1 MPESSGSLRHSCGTC
16 PLHRSFC
23 DLSAEIRTAFDQLKT
38 TMSYRKG
45 DVVFQERERC
55 ESVFALCEGS
65 VKLVANSRDG
75 RGLLVRFV
83 TPGEVLGLAEAVL
96 GSTPFEYSAIVV
108 EPSVLAVIPRERFM
122 RLINSYPQAA
132 LALTIALSE
141 QYKEAQHEAKF
152 LAFGETATL
161 RLARILLEWA
171 AERGEPFEGGVRIPL
186 VMTHLEIAQTLGAT
200 RETVTRILGNLTH
213 AGIIE
218 RRADGIVIHRL
229 GDVVHLALPD
239 AMRHSDDARVKSSD
253 PEAS

>member
-1 MPESSGSLRHSCGTC
+1 MPESPRGSHPSCASC
-16 PLHRSFC
+16 RLHRSFC
-23 DLSAEIRTAFDQLKT
+23 DLSEEIRTAFELLKT

-45 DVVFQERERC
+45 DVVFQEGERC

-83 TPGEVLGLAEAVL
+83 IPGEVLGLAEAVL
-96 GSTPFEYSAIVV
+96 GPTPFEYSAIAV
-108 EPSVLAVIPRERFM
+108 EPSVLAVIARERFM
-122 RLINSYPQAA
+122 RLINSYPRAA
-132 LALTIALSE
+132 RALTIALSE
-141 QYKEAQHEAKF
+141 QYKDAQHATKF

-186 VMTHLEIAQTLGAT
+186 VMTHLELAQTVGAT
-200 RETVTRILGNLTH
+200 RETVTRILGNLTR
-213 AGIIE
+213 AGVLE
-218 RRADGIVIHRL
+218 RRAGGIVIRRL
-229 GDVVHLALPD
+229 GDVVHLALPEEIRNSE
-239 AMRHSDDARVKSSD
+239 AERVMSTE